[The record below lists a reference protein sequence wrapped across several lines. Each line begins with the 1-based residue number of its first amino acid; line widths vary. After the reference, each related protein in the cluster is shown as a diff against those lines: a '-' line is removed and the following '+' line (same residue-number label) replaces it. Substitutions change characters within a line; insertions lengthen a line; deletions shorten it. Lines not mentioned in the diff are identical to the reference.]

1 MTALLCMYTLKYIFV
16 MFDMLDYIMLVRLDY
31 ALEFRNFIYVTGNSV

>member
-1 MTALLCMYTLKYIFV
+1 

-31 ALEFRNFIYVTGNSV
+31 ALAFRNFIYVTGKECDVEL